1 MRHAPLFVMLLSG
14 SLLCTA
20 CSHAAPDTE
29 SAHSSS
35 VPDIPADSDTVDT
48 VPDTDSAPAPS
59 AGSAES
65 QTEPEPAGLIP
76 LPEISQPDYQGG
88 DGGEEHAETP
98 LPQYFTYRFFESGL
112 SVRLAGGN
120 YQSLSVDL
128 SGMSPED
135 AESGYYLFDSDFD
148 GDLDLSVPTVYTD
161 SHKEF
166 AVFRWDEASAHFA
179 ETPVMLSD
187 PQYFPEEK
195 HLTTLSQTETEA
207 IVQDCVWQDD
217 SLLTVLTA
225 KLDLPDGL
233 LAITQTNPDGST
245 EQSTE
250 QLNTEQL
257 TGKLMQY
264 YNRKY
269 ASAASPA
276 S

>member
-1 MRHAPLFVMLLSG
+1 MRHTPLIVMLLSG

-20 CSHAAPDTE
+20 CSHAAPNPE
-29 SAHSSS
+29 SNTSSS

-48 VPDTDSAPAPS
+48 VPDLNSVAETS

-65 QTEPEPAGLIP
+65 QLESEAVGLIP

-112 SVRLAGGN
+112 SVRLAGGS

-128 SGMSPED
+128 SGVSPED

-148 GDLDLSVPTVYTD
+148 GDLDLSVPTVLTD
-161 SHKEF
+161 FHIEF
-166 AVFRWDEASAHFA
+166 AVFLWDDASAHFA

-187 PQYFPEEK
+187 PQYFLEEK

-207 IVQDCVWQDD
+207 IVQDCVWQED
-217 SLLTVLTA
+217 SLLPVLTA
-225 KLDLPDGL
+225 RLDIPGGL
-233 LAITQTNPDGST
+233 LEITQTTPDGSNA
-245 EQSTE
+245 QSTE

-269 ASAASPA
+269 AAAASPV

>member
-1 MRHAPLFVMLLSG
+1 MRHVPFILMLLSG

-35 VPDIPADSDTVDT
+35 VPDIAADSDTVDT
-48 VPDTDSAPAPS
+48 VPDTDSGAETS
-59 AGSAES
+59 AGFAES
-65 QTEPEPAGLIP
+65 QTEPAGLIP

-128 SGMSPED
+128 SDMSPED

-166 AVFRWDEASAHFA
+166 AVFLWDDASAHFA

-207 IVQDCVWQDD
+207 IVQDCVWQED
-217 SLLTVLTA
+217 SLLPVLTA
-225 KLDLPDGL
+225 KLELPGGL
-233 LAITQTNPDGST
+233 LTITQTNPEGST
-245 EQSTE
+245 GQSTE
-250 QLNTEQL
+250 QLNPEQL